1 MPTSSQADTKGPGP
15 PGNPTRSA
23 LLEAGRRRF
32 IRFGPR
38 KTTME
43 EIAREAGLSRAT
55 LYTHFKSKKD
65 LYADVLDLDTRQFVA
80 RAAVCAD
87 AQGDAREKL
96 REIVEIANEAFGNN
110 ALLLGAAAGDEEMS
124 LENVATVAMRKH
136 EKQVTGLLTRVLDAG
151 VRSGSLR
158 EIDPTAVAYL
168 MYQLGM
174 VLIVREA
181 SGRRAF
187 PLRRILGVMDDII
200 NHGITATKPTLQK
213 ADDGR

>member
-1 MPTSSQADTKGPGP
+1 
-15 PGNPTRSA
+15 
-23 LLEAGRRRF
+23 
-32 IRFGPR
+32 
-38 KTTME
+38 ME

-55 LYTHFKSKKD
+55 LYTHFKSKED
-65 LYADVLDLDTRQFVA
+65 LYAGVLDLDTRLFVE

-87 AQGDAREKL
+87 AKGDAREKL

-158 EIDPTAVAYL
+158 EIDPRAVAYL

-174 VLIVREA
+174 ALIVREA
-181 SGRRAF
+181 SGHRAF

-200 NHGITATKPTLQK
+200 NHGITAAKPTPRK
-213 ADDGR
+213 ANDGR